1 MHYSK
6 VAGLLYGPEKEISQP
21 YIKWCHLRTNMVR
34 KVIRKVVHKPL
45 RTTEV
50 RKMIHK
56 VIRYPIHKP
65 IHRPIRYPIHKV
77 IPYLDID

>member
-21 YIKWCHLRTNMVR
+21 YIKWYPLRINMVR
-34 KVIRKVVHKPL
+34 KVAHKPL
-45 RTTEV
+45 CTTEV

-56 VIRYPIHKP
+56 AIRYPIHKP